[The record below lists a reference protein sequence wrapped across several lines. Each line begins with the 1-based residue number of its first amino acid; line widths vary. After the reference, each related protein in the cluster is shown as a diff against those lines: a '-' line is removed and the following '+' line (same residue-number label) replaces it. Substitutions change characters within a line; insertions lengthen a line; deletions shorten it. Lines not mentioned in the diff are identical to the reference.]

1 VAVRLATDGVELVT
15 LPGHLLFDPEATR
28 IDMRREKYFFGTL
41 MPFLHAAEK
50 SGGKPGWGACT
61 S

>member
-1 VAVRLATDGVELVT
+1 VT